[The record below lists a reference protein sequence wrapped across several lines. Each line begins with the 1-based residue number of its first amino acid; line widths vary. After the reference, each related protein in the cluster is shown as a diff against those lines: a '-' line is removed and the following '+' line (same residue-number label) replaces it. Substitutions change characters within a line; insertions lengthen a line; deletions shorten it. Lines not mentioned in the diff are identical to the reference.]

1 MYPVSRI
8 VDLIFV
14 AVFEGPIMLL
24 TTVKFIFM
32 QYQYIHCST
41 SLYVHTP
48 SLKKYN
54 FCHIQIYLSLAGK
67 GLKHPNEI
75 HFMCLFVGTC
85 TENLINDYSF
95 PFLRFN
101 MEMVDIEYSNYQ
113 YRKFDIMMDR

>member
-8 VDLIFV
+8 VNLIFM

-48 SLKKYN
+48 SLTKYN
-54 FCHIQIYLSLAGK
+54 FCHKQIYLSLAGK
-67 GLKHPNEI
+67 GLI
-75 HFMCLFVGTC
+75 
-85 TENLINDYSF
+85 
-95 PFLRFN
+95 
-101 MEMVDIEYSNYQ
+101 DISRTQ
-113 YRKFDIMMDR
+113 SRDF

>member
-8 VDLIFV
+8 VNLIFV

-41 SLYVHTP
+41 SLYVHTHF
-48 SLKKYN
+48 LKKYN

-67 GLKHPNEI
+67 GLKYKINSLHTFCVLPKGSLVSHPAPELCNCI
-75 HFMCLFVGTC
+75 LKRP
-85 TENLINDYSF
+85 IQ
-95 PFLRFN
+95 R
-101 MEMVDIEYSNYQ
+101 
-113 YRKFDIMMDR
+113 

>member
-8 VDLIFV
+8 VNLIFV

-32 QYQYIHCST
+32 QYQYIHYST

-54 FCHIQIYLSLAGK
+54 FCHKQIYLSLAGK
-67 GLKHPNEI
+67 GLMLE
-75 HFMCLFVGTC
+75 MSTQFVPIQNSEATNH
-85 TENLINDYSF
+85 ENKLIYI
-95 PFLRFN
+95 L
-101 MEMVDIEYSNYQ
+101 Y
-113 YRKFDIMMDR
+113 